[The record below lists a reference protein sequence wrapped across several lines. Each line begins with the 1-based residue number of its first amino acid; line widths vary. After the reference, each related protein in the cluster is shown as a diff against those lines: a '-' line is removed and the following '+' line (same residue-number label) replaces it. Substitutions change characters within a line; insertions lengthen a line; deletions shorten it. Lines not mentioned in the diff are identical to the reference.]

1 LTTCFPC
8 AMMRLPTG
16 RLLLSSRET
25 NIIKETRA
33 REDEIFAVAAR
44 LFRERGYHATS
55 MSEIARAV
63 GLQKASLYH
72 YVSGKEDFLFQTSQK
87 GILALNQAVDE
98 IVHTALPADEKLKRA
113 IAAHVQILCQNM
125 DWLAVFLRERRAL
138 PAKQQTEILAEGK
151 RYEKMIQQILQE
163 GVEAGLFRPVD
174 VVMTSYALL
183 GATNWLHQWFRLDG
197 RLSPEEIAE
206 IFIDLFFVGLLAE
219 EGSNKTR
226 RNI

>member
-1 LTTCFPC
+1 MIC
-8 AMMRLPTG
+8 LPTG
-16 RLLLSSRET
+16 RLLHSSKEI
-25 NIIKETRA
+25 NAIKEPRA
-33 REDEIFAVAAR
+33 RESEIYAVAAR

-72 YVSGKEDFLFQTSQK
+72 YVSGKEDFLFRTSQQ

-98 IVHTALPADEKLKRA
+98 IVHAALPPDEKLKRA
-113 IAAHVQILCQNM
+113 IAAHIQILCQNM
-125 DWLAVFLRERRAL
+125 DWLAVFLRDRRSL
-138 PAKQQTEILAEGK
+138 PAKQQDEILAEGK

-163 GVEAGLFRPVD
+163 GVDAGLFRPVD

-183 GATNWLHQWFRLDG
+183 GATNWLHQWFRTDG

-206 IFIDLFFVGLLAE
+206 IFIDLFFEGLLADDRPTTKE
-219 EGSNKTR
+219 EYLKC
-226 RNI
+226 